1 MPSILTGLRFA
12 TGVSV
17 IALVFAE
24 TINANQGIGY
34 LVSQASSF
42 NNTPNLIVC
51 IIIYALLGIGA
62 DALVRI
68 LERALMPW
76 RRQLA
81 VR

>member
-12 TGVSV
+12 TGVSI

-34 LVSQASSF
+34 LVSQAASF
-42 NNTPNLIVC
+42 NQVPVLVVC
-51 IIIYALLGIGA
+51 IILYALLGIVG
-62 DALVRI
+62 DLLVRL

-76 RRQLA
+76 RRHLS